1 MPVLDLAYSEI
12 GDGAPLVVLHGLFG
26 NKRNWGAIA
35 KSLAEEYRVIT
46 VDLRNHGESPWD
58 SDMAYPVMAADV
70 AALIEK
76 LVGGPTHV
84 IGHSMGGKTS
94 MVLAFDRPDLV
105 DRLVVADIPPAP
117 RDSGLMA
124 YVRAMQAMDT
134 GAMKRRAEAE
144 AALEPD
150 IPERMI
156 RTFLVQNLTPAEGG
170 GLGWK
175 LNLEAIRDQ
184 MPVIEGFP
192 DIDSDDAFPRPALH
206 LVGAES
212 KYVLPRHHAEIERLF
227 PYGEIEAI
235 PDAGHWLHAEQP
247 ALFTEAVRTF
257 LS

>member
-35 KSLAEEYRVIT
+35 KSLAGTYRVIT

-58 SDMAYPVMAADV
+58 PDMTYPVMARDV
-70 AALIEK
+70 AGLIEK
-76 LVGGPTHV
+76 LVGGPAHV
-84 IGHSMGGKTS
+84 IGHSMGGKTA
-94 MVLAFDRPDLV
+94 MMLAFERPELI

-124 YVRAMQAMDT
+124 YVEAMRGLDT
-134 GAMKRRAEAE
+134 ASMTRRAEAE
-144 AALEPD
+144 TALEPH
-150 IPERMI
+150 ISERMI
-156 RTFLVQNLTPAEGG
+156 RTFLVQNLTPAEDG
-170 GLGWK
+170 GLTWK

-192 DIDSDDAFPRPALH
+192 DVDSDDAFPRPALH
-206 LVGAES
+206 LVGANSE
-212 KYVLPRHHAEIERLF
+212 YVLPRHHAEIERLF
-227 PYGEIEAI
+227 PHGEVEAI